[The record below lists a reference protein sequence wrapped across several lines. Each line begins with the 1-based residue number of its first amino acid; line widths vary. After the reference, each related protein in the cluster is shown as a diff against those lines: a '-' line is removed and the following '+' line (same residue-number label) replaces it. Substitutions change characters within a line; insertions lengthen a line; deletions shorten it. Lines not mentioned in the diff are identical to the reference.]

1 MFKSGFIAILGRPNV
16 GKSTLMNTLIGQKVA
31 ITTKKAGTTR
41 NQIKGIWNT
50 VNSQVVF
57 LDTPGISTDK
67 KTKLD
72 KEFSKTSFKSASDVD
87 GIIYIISL
95 KSNKPGFDKRDI
107 DILENLSSYKVPI
120 KILLSKEDMVDSN
133 VIDKLIQEIKSS
145 DIKYDKLVKYNVFDI
160 DSLNNIK
167 EEIVEMLP
175 EGEPYYLDDSV
186 TDISDNFY
194 IREIIREKALLQLSQ
209 ELPHSVNVKIEEID
223 FDKDVLKVRA
233 NIIVERES
241 QKGMVIGRA
250 GKVIK
255 RIGTDARRDLEDTYD
270 SKVFLDLRVKVKKNW
285 RDNEMYIKE
294 FKL

>member
-50 VNSQVVF
+50 VDSQTVF

-72 KEFSKTSFKSASDVD
+72 KEFSKTSFKSANDVD

-107 DILENLSSYKVPI
+107 DILESLSRYKVPI
-120 KILLSKEDMVDSN
+120 KIFLSKEDMVDSN
-133 VIDKLIQEIKSS
+133 TIDKLISEIK
-145 DIKYDKLVKYNVFDI
+145 DANINYDKLVKYNVFDI
-160 DSLNNIK
+160 NSLNNVK

-209 ELPHSVNVKIEEID
+209 ELPHSVNVKIEEIN
-223 FDKDVLKVRA
+223 FDDDVLKVRA

-241 QKGMVIGRA
+241 QKGMVIGKA

-255 RIGTDARRDLEDTYD
+255 RIGTDARRDLEETYD